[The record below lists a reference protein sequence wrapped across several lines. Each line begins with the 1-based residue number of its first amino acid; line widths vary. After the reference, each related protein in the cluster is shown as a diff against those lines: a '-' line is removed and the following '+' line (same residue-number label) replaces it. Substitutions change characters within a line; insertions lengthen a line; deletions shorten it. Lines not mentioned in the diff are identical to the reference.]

1 MSDKTATSLFM
12 FSPLTNKYAGFYQ
25 GLLRGVASYQQLG
38 NKLIQLG
45 EQAHAFRQFD
55 KVKEIALLLSN
66 IPLKN
71 FQAIG
76 QYFLAVASN
85 SIGNG
90 DQEQARK
97 LFEVA
102 VDTAPTQ
109 YKSKA
114 LLSLAAVSINTGN
127 FDSGFYY
134 YNEAIKTTTLNHTRI
149 EAMKGI
155 AVLKAIEGYHNHSI
169 KDLEN
174 MLPLIRY
181 AQPHIYFDFLN
192 SYAVELGEA
201 GYKQEARN
209 IIRHVLES
217 PFAFAYPE
225 WRETAEELKGA
236 NRSFAVIDP
245 SPPNAAKLYSMPLAE
260 NREATKQDKPARIIN
275 LQQWKKKMGKDTED
289 EDNDKP
295 KTTSDRLVKI
305 LQLVNSEL
313 TDNDLDKVIEVLEK
327 LHSKKPKKP

>member
-1 MSDKTATSLFM
+1 MSDTTATSLFM
-12 FSPLTNKYAGFYQ
+12 FSPLTTKYAGFYQ
-25 GLLRGVASYQQLG
+25 GLLRGVVNYEQLG
-38 NKLIQLG
+38 NRLIQLG
-45 EQAHAFRQFD
+45 DQAHAFRQFD

-76 QYFLAVASN
+76 QYFLAVAFN
-85 SIGNG
+85 SVGNG

-155 AVLKAIEGYHNHSI
+155 AVLKAIEGYHNQAI
-169 KDLEN
+169 KDLGN

-201 GYKQEARN
+201 GRKEEARN

-225 WRETAEELKGA
+225 WYDTAEDLKGA

-245 SPPNAAKLYSMPLAE
+245 SPANAAQIYNMPLAE
-260 NREATKQDKPARIIN
+260 NREATRQDRPASITN
-275 LQQWKKKMGKDTED
+275 LQQWKKKMGKNGEDKIDPQKMSEREVLLKIIELSSGEEVTERELRQILD
-289 EDNDKP
+289 AI
-295 KTTSDRLVKI
+295 VKI
-305 LQLVNSEL
+305 RFKQS
-313 TDNDLDKVIEVLEK
+313 
-327 LHSKKPKKP
+327 